1 MREGERE
8 RVRERKREKCENKG
22 KERGRIIEEIY
33 PKKRLI
39 FSSAYLDQLK
49 GLLLDCGAVLHSNC
63 RVQLVVRKFQ
73 DCYRLWLRPTHHHL
87 NR

>member
-1 MREGERE
+1 M
-8 RVRERKREKCENKG
+8 
-22 KERGRIIEEIY
+22 
-33 PKKRLI
+33 I

-63 RVQLVVRKFQ
+63 RVQLIVQKFQ

-87 NR
+87 TKQDKEGEVEREGEGELEVEEERETEREEERKNT